1 MPTVKGPLFSV
12 AASGTY
18 QGLLMF
24 RTGGGKTTVGRPGAS
39 NKPRS
44 AAQVQHSARVQ
55 EMAAYWSEMPEPD
68 RMPWKAAAEA
78 FGMNGRSLFWREWM
92 AQGSTPENPPNLPP

>member
-24 RTGGGKTTVGRPGAS
+24 RTAGGKTTVGRPGET

-44 AAQVQHSARVQ
+44 PAQIQHSARIQ
-55 EMAAYWSEMPEPD
+55 EMAEYWSDMTEQD
-68 RMPWKAAAEA
+68 RQPWKTKAEGY
-78 FGMNGRSLFWREWM
+78 GMSGRALFWREWIN
-92 AQGSTPENPPNLPP
+92 QGSTAGNPPNLPP